1 MMPDGA
7 SVEELCNITIFREYI
22 AENAESFY
30 DYANNVRGRE
40 VENGRLHVVYGARKG
55 ASWGMA
61 SFSNTSANSNL
72 RLQFLTPR
80 EGTDAASSL
89 GWEHTVHHGTAEVK
103 VGPNAEEN
111 AGLPGTEGGQRLSN
125 QCLFAS
131 TLSIRLSDDVWKNH
145 RPKETVQVRNHDKS
159 DSENDTAGSSA
170 TPLGSAVSPQRHNT
184 VGTPANTGS
193 RRRPRRGNNRS
204 VQTIPASIDPST
216 SESDSDYNQDVIV
229 ESSGPSSVGY
239 HLYHSVH
246 PYSRPTESS
255 VSLRNIDRI
264 LIEDGSYHVY
274 YRVEDLTLL

>member
-80 EGTDAASSL
+80 EGADAASSL

-103 VGPNAEEN
+103 VGPHAEEN
-111 AGLPGTEGGQRLSN
+111 AGLPGTEDGQRLSN

-131 TLSIRLSDDVWKNH
+131 TLSIRLSDDVWKKH
-145 RPKETVQVRNHDKS
+145 QPKETVQVCNHDKS

-170 TPLGSAVSPQRHNT
+170 TSLGSSVPPQRHNA
-184 VGTPANTGS
+184 GDAPANTGS

-204 VQTIPASIDPST
+204 LQTVEPSP
-216 SESDSDYNQDVIV
+216 SESDSGYNQDVIV
-229 ESSGPSSVGY
+229 ETSAPSSVGCHRY
-239 HLYHSVH
+239 LFSPSIFMSNRVQ
-246 PYSRPTESS
+246 
-255 VSLRNIDRI
+255 RI
-264 LIEDGSYHVY
+264 TPKY
-274 YRVEDLTLL
+274 